1 MEKIFYMRDE
11 GSDVVMDKLVFPFPT
26 SCAADIENVK
36 QFTQA
41 NFVMTHLSSKAIN

>member
-1 MEKIFYMRDE
+1 MRDE

-36 QFTQA
+36 QFTEA
-41 NFVMTHLSSKAIN
+41 NFVMTHLSSKGHKFR